1 MIGKSLAQVLLVCS
15 VLSILSASGGLL
27 LSMAVDLPSGASM
40 TVVAVIVL
48 MVVAAIKSILVQ
60 RRGVRDE

>member
-1 MIGKSLAQVLLVCS
+1 
-15 VLSILSASGGLL
+15 
-27 LSMAVDLPSGASM
+27 MAVDLPSGASM